1 MYLKLAW
8 RNIWRNKRRT
18 LITLSS
24 ILFAVVCALFIES
37 IERGSHDLTVEN
49 MTRFH
54 TGYLQVQDFRF
65 EDEPSLDNSFYYDPE
80 FFGSI
85 EENAEGI
92 EFTVPRI
99 DGFMLAAGE
108 ELTRPAM
115 VLGILPGREQ
125 RLNGLVDRLVEGRFF
140 NEGESTAV
148 VSQGLA
154 SRLNVAVGDTLVLL
168 GQGRFGM
175 SAAGKYY
182 ISGIVKLPLREMDN
196 QTIYLSLSEAQWLLS
211 AEGYI
216 TSLLIT
222 PESAARVNLLAEAF
236 SQIFEGTEYR
246 VLTWREMMPELI
258 EALEFDKAG
267 TRMFMAILYVVIG
280 FGIFGTILTM
290 TLERLREFGIL
301 LSVGMKRMKL
311 AAVVF
316 IETLLISILGV
327 LSGFGLGLFLIIYF
341 NINPIT
347 IGGDGAEYM
356 LDMGFDPILPTAIAP
371 DIFFYQ
377 GSVVFLITLVISLYP
392 SFKILRL
399 NILEAAKK

>member
-18 LITLSS
+18 LITVSS

-65 EDEPSLDNSFYYDPE
+65 QDEPSLDNAFYYDPDL
-80 FFGSI
+80 FDSI
-85 EENAEGI
+85 EQNTEGI

-115 VLGILPGREQ
+115 VLGIIPERED
-125 RLNGLVDRLVEGRFF
+125 RLNSLEGRLIEGRFF
-140 NEGESTAV
+140 NDGENSAV
-148 VSQGLA
+148 VSRGLA
-154 SRLNVAVGDTLVLL
+154 NRLNVAAGDTLVLL

-175 SAAGKYY
+175 SAAGKYF
-182 ISGIVKLPLREMDN
+182 ISGIVQLPLREMDN
-196 QTIYLSLSEAQWLLS
+196 QTVYLSLSEAQWLLS

-222 PESAARVNLLAEAF
+222 PETAGQVSVIAETLRNT
-236 SQIFEGTEYR
+236 FEGTEYR
-246 VLTWREMMPELI
+246 VLTWRDMMPELI

-301 LSVGMKRMKL
+301 LSVGMKRIKL
-311 AAVVF
+311 ATVVF

-327 LSGFGLGLFLIIYF
+327 LSGFGLGLLLIVYF
-341 NINPIT
+341 HINPIT

-356 LDMGFDPILPTAIAP
+356 QDMGFDPILPTAIAP